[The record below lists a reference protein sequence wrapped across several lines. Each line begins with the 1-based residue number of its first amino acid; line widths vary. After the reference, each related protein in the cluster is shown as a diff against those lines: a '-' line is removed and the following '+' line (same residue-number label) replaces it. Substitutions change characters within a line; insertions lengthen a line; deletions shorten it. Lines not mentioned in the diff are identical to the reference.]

1 MTRLDLKRK
10 KSNIPNLLG
19 GDLEDGGLIKC
30 LNVCV
35 SEGFR
40 VGGGCGGKR
49 VDGAGMQFVKDAK
62 ATQHKLEA

>member
-1 MTRLDLKRK
+1 MFH
-10 KSNIPNLLG
+10 NIPNLLG
-19 GDLEDGGLIKC
+19 GDLEDGELIRYQ
-30 LNVCV
+30 NICV

-40 VGGGCGGKR
+40 VGGGGRCSGKR